1 MSKIAI
7 IGSGPAGLSAAL
19 YTTRAGIE
27 TVVYGGEYFG
37 GLPTTTEKVDN
48 YLGMPGVE
56 GLDMAKVFLDH
67 AEKLGAILRRKS
79 VQSIAKTSDDRY
91 DVLDTEGDSEVFDAV
106 IYAAGSKP
114 KKLGIPG
121 EDLSGISWCAT
132 CDGSFFQGDPV
143 AVVGGGESAIE
154 EAVYMSELASS
165 VTVLVRGDSFRA
177 PEAIV
182 EHLRSKPNVEIRF
195 NTSVIE
201 AHGDDGG
208 LLTKVTL
215 SDGSELEVYGLF
227 EAIGQVP
234 QSQLAVPH
242 AVLHDNGFIHRAE
255 AEGFF
260 IAGDIINPEYR
271 QIAVAVG
278 DGAKAGI
285 DAIRWLQNRGH

>member
-1 MSKIAI
+1 MTKIAI

-19 YTTRAGIE
+19 YTTRAGVE

-67 AEKLGAILRRKS
+67 AERLGAELRRATAHA
-79 VQSIAKTSDDRY
+79 IAKTSDHHY
-91 DVLDTEGDSEVFDAV
+91 SVVDTDGNAEEFDAV

-121 EDLSGISWCAT
+121 EELSGVSWCAT

-154 EAVYMSELASS
+154 EAVYMSELASN
-165 VTVLVRGDSFRA
+165 VTLLVRGDSFRA
-177 PEAIV
+177 SDAV
-182 EHLRSKPNVEIRF
+182 VDHLRSKPNVEIRF
-195 NTSVIE
+195 NTEILE
-201 AHGDDGG
+201 ARGDDG
-208 LLTKVTL
+208 LLSSILL

-227 EAIGQVP
+227 ETIGQVP

-242 AVLHDNGFIHRAE
+242 ALLHDNGFIHRAE
-255 AEGFF
+255 TEGFF
-260 IAGDIINPEYR
+260 IAGDITNPEYR

-285 DAIRWLQNRGH
+285 DAIRWLQNRHS

>member
-19 YTTRAGIE
+19 YTVRAGLK

-48 YLGMPGVE
+48 YLGLPGIE
-56 GLDMAKVFLDH
+56 GLAMAKVFLDH
-67 AEKLGAILRRKS
+67 AKKLGAELRKAT
-79 VQSIAKTSDDRY
+79 VQAIARTAEGAY
-91 DVLDTEGDSEVFDAV
+91 DVFTTDGTSEVYDAV

-114 KKLGIPG
+114 RKLGIPG

-143 AVVGGGESAIE
+143 VVVGGGESAIE

-177 PEAIV
+177 PEAV
-182 EHLRSKPNVEIRF
+182 VDHLRTKANVEIRY
-195 NTSVIE
+195 NSQIAEARGNDEGILTSV
-201 AHGDDGG
+201 
-208 LLTKVTL
+208 LLT
-215 SDGSELEVYGLF
+215 DGTELEAYGLF

-242 AVLHDNGFIHRAE
+242 AILHDNGFISRTE
-255 AEGFF
+255 SEGFF

-285 DAIRWLQNRGH
+285 DAIRWLQSRTH